1 MTEISD
7 SAIPLLRA
15 DPRRLKQILINLLSN
30 AVKFT
35 ETGGTVTIRAWYK
48 PDGGFV
54 LQVIDTGVGIAVE
67 NIQKTLARFQQ
78 IDSALSRRHEGIGLG
93 LPLTK
98 SLVALHGGTL
108 DLQSQ
113 AGKGTIVSVRLPAGR
128 RIDRDYVVVS
138 A

>member
-15 DPRRLKQILINLLSN
+15 DPRRFKQILVNLLSN

-35 ETGGTVTIRAWYK
+35 ETGGTVTIRA
-48 PDGGFV
+48 
-54 LQVIDTGVGIAVE
+54 GVGIAVE
-67 NIQKTLARFQQ
+67 NIRKTLAPFQQ

-113 AGKGTIVSVRLPAGR
+113 AGKGTIVTVRLPAGR
-128 RIDRDYVVVS
+128 RIDRDYVAVS

>member
-15 DPRRLKQILINLLSN
+15 DPRRLKQILVNLLSN

-35 ETGGTVTIRAWYK
+35 ETGGTVTIRA
-48 PDGGFV
+48 
-54 LQVIDTGVGIAVE
+54 GVGIAVE

-113 AGKGTIVSVRLPAGR
+113 AGKGTIVTVRLPAGR
-128 RIDRDYVVVS
+128 RIDRDYVAVS

>member
-1 MTEISD
+1 MEISD

-35 ETGGTVTIRAWYK
+35 ETGGTVTIRTWYK

-67 NIQKTLARFQQ
+67 NIQKTLARFEQ

-98 SLVALHGGTL
+98 SLVALHGSTL

-113 AGKGTIVSVRLPAGR
+113 AGKGTIVTVRLPAGR
-128 RIDRDYVVVS
+128 RIDRDYVAVS

>member
-15 DPRRLKQILINLLSN
+15 DPRRLKKILINLLSN
-30 AVKFT
+30 AVKIT

-113 AGKGTIVSVRLPAGR
+113 AGKGTIVSVRCPAGR
-128 RIDRDYVVVS
+128 RIDRDYVAVS

>member
-35 ETGGTVTIRAWYK
+35 ETGGTVTIRTWYK

-67 NIQKTLARFQQ
+67 NIQKTLARFQ
-78 IDSALSRRHEGIGLG
+78 
-93 LPLTK
+93 
-98 SLVALHGGTL
+98 
-108 DLQSQ
+108 
-113 AGKGTIVSVRLPAGR
+113 
-128 RIDRDYVVVS
+128 
-138 A
+138 